1 MPRNSNGQYQLPLD
15 PVESG
20 EIIQSAW
27 ANTTTDDLAV
37 ALSNSLDTL
46 GTNGMKAPFRLYDGS
61 VSAPG
66 LSFILEPSTGFYRK
80 ANGVMGF
87 AVGGVEIMEI
97 ASNYVAGLEPA
108 TPSSFTTKNYVDQ
121 NLALLNA
128 NTDAGGQIL
137 QDQINATNTA
147 VANLQSQ
154 LDTANANITA
164 QGNAIAALQT
174 RCSNLEARMTAAE
187 GRLGTHDSQIT
198 DLYNTKASLNAN
210 VRFNSVVANQDIVAY
225 S

>member
-1 MPRNSNGQYQLPLD
+1 
-15 PVESG
+15 
-20 EIIQSAW
+20 
-27 ANTTTDDLAV
+27 
-37 ALSNSLDTL
+37 
-46 GTNGMKAPFRLYDGS
+46 
-61 VSAPG
+61 
-66 LSFILEPSTGFYRK
+66 
-80 ANGVMGF
+80 MGF